1 MSLRLSKQMEVDMKK
16 VAVVF
21 ALLACLPLVSVS
33 QVSSSGLV
41 ADVNFAF
48 YAGGKLL
55 PAGSYEFKPTRGNP
69 AKTLDIMDT
78 KTKQTWV
85 VPIATM
91 ISKKQPSE
99 AGVVFDQADNKHYL
113 SEVYIPGMDGILLKG
128 APTKHVH
135 VVIEARK

>member
-1 MSLRLSKQMEVDMKK
+1 MEVDMKK

-33 QVSSSGLV
+33 QVSSPALV
-41 ADVNFAF
+41 ANVNFAF
-48 YAGGKLL
+48 YADGKLL
-55 PAGSYEFKPTRGNP
+55 PAGSYEFRPTRGNT
-69 AKTLDIMDT
+69 AKTLDIVDT
-78 KTKQTWV
+78 KTKQTWS
-85 VPIATM
+85 VPILTS
-91 ISKKQPSE
+91 ISKKQASE
-99 AGVVFDQADNKHYL
+99 GGVVFDQAENKNYL